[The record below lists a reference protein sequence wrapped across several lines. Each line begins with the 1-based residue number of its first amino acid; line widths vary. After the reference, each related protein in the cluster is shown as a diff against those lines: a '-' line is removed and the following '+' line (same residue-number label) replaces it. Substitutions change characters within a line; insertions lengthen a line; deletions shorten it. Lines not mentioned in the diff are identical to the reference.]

1 MERQSKE
8 ESLNLWKLEKEHLD
22 KANLNISPE
31 FSTMMEVVDK
41 KINDYTLTYNEYVDD
56 IIKYLQDLEE
66 TDDIQVRMQQVENM
80 YIHLT
85 NKYTDN
91 GK

>member
-85 NKYTDN
+85 NKYSDN